1 LTFLGIDEL
10 EHALAVM
17 HEPLVHLAA
26 AGVLK
31 GVSFFIEDSQG
42 LCGIRVIIDLWEVS
56 AFEEVDLSSLRLL
69 ANSEAPGT
77 IEIALSDSAFAEE
90 ISGSDWLPE
99 PSEFLL
105 CTLVTDN
112 ETTDDVEQREED
124 GDEYDDDEDV
134 SEYADDGD
142 KLLG

>member
-1 LTFLGIDEL
+1 
-10 EHALAVM
+10 M
-17 HEPLVHLAA
+17 
-26 AGVLK
+26 
-31 GVSFFIEDSQG
+31 
-42 LCGIRVIIDLWEVS
+42 IIDLWEVS

-69 ANSEAPGT
+69 ANNEAPGT
-77 IEIALSDSAFAEE
+77 IEIALSDRAFAEE
-90 ISGSDWLPE
+90 ISGSDSLSE

-134 SEYADDGD
+134 SEYTDDGD